1 MDIVIEEPLNHFALK
16 IYQGSRWRYPTMT
29 DVKFLDNQHI
39 VAAHRYGCKVYVIHI
54 DEENKRFTIIDSIQL
69 MHKNRPYQTESF
81 TIVDNT
87 ITTSP
92 TSFPDSPETATPRY
106 KPVPSATTAM
116 ISTPVTSVNNIT
128 AKPIGLPSMRA
139 AQVYSPPD
147 IG

>member
-1 MDIVIEEPLNHFALK
+1 MNPKIVK
-16 IYQGSRWRYPTMT
+16 IAIASNSTAKNKPVTQAFVLIRR
-29 DVKFLDNQHI
+29 
-39 VAAHRYGCKVYVIHI
+39 AA
-54 DEENKRFTIIDSIQL
+54 
-69 MHKNRPYQTESF
+69 